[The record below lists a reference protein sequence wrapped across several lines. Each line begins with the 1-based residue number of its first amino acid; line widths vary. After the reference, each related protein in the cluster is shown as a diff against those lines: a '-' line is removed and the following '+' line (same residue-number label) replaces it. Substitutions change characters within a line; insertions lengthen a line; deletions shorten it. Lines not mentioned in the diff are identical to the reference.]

1 MIPQGSTLINT
12 ETFTSIT
19 ESVNSANSCAELQ
32 AIVSSAMA
40 SVNVVKDNISSELAK
55 LTPILAI
62 TTPPGA
68 NLGAIVTW
76 ITDFISTT
84 VTPMVK
90 PTITYA
96 DQLTAT
102 AAQIASLTAAI
113 NAASAKFPSCSI
125 TIPS

>member
-12 ETFTSIT
+12 DSFTNIIESI
-19 ESVNSANSCAELQ
+19 NSAQACDELQ
-32 AIVSSAMA
+32 EIVNSAMA
-40 SVNVVKDNISSELAK
+40 SVNVVKENIESELAK
-55 LTPILAI
+55 LAPILAI

-68 NLGAIVTW
+68 NPAAIVTW

-84 VTPMVK
+84 LTPMVK

-102 AAQIASLTAAI
+102 LAQIASLTTAIEDAAER
-113 NAASAKFPSCSI
+113 FTSCSI